1 MLATL
6 NRQPHGWK
14 PSYYTYEWGWMFP
27 KWTYWSRAQ
36 PNTIWVVAVSQKQSS
51 LEKDFC
57 SLFHIAILNVIFL
70 YKRRIFDKREKN
82 NPFLLILSLWRSVGG
97 NVAWSTNIIFTLEC
111 ILILIHKYTLVVVA
125 LARYRY
131 QDIMRGFSIQ
141 NNNNNIYD
149 LSLMF

>member
-1 MLATL
+1 M
-6 NRQPHGWK
+6 
-14 PSYYTYEWGWMFP
+14 
-27 KWTYWSRAQ
+27 
-36 PNTIWVVAVSQKQSS
+36 AVSQKQSS
-51 LEKDFC
+51 LEKDSG
-57 SLFHIAILNVIFL
+57 SLFHIVILNVIFL

-111 ILILIHKYTLVVVA
+111 LLILIHKYTLVVVA